1 MWGLEINK
9 KTFSGRYNR
18 HTTHKFIYQAVSSD
32 QRINSQHESLK
43 NMPGQDNTFMF
54 KTSHD
59 EWIY

>member
-9 KTFSGRYNR
+9 KTFSDRYNR

-54 KTSHD
+54 
-59 EWIY
+59 